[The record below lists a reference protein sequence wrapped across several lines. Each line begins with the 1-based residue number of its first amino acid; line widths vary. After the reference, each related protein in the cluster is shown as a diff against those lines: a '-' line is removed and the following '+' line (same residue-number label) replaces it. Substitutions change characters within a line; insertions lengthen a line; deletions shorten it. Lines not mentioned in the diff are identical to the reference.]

1 MINVVPSKVV
11 VVTDILL
18 PLLLTD
24 DLKAGVH
31 DGVRGVGL

>member
-24 DLKAGVH
+24 DLEAGVH
-31 DGVRGVGL
+31 D